1 MLWVKISFLLVPFNS
16 AENLQTNVASIKSTW
31 IHKQNAKDRKKN
43 SCYILHGDWI
53 IQFVW
58 NTHGW
63 LAACIESPD
72 ACSFWY
78 KVKNFSIQFWMR
90 MCQLLYNV
98 NAIYIR
104 SGTEQ
109 KEKTN
114 CFNRFDSILLVFRLF
129 GTFSMYC
136 FSNSTLLWIP
146 NCELN
151 WRINLFTS
159 DNMRIL

>member
-31 IHKQNAKDRKKN
+31 IHKQNAKDWKKN

-53 IQFVW
+53 IQLVW

-109 KEKTN
+109 KARRKKQIVSI
-114 CFNRFDSILLVFRLF
+114 DSIRFCWYFGCLDLFRCIVFQIQHCCE
-129 GTFSMYC
+129 YQIV
-136 FSNSTLLWIP
+136 NWID
-146 NCELN
+146 E
-151 WRINLFTS
+151 
-159 DNMRIL
+159 